1 MNNLI
6 TSIDPTSNVS
16 EAFKTLRTN
25 IMYRNFDKEL
35 KLINI
40 VSTIASEGKTTTLVN
55 LANAYVQLGK
65 KVLIIDLDLRKPSL
79 HHKLHI
85 KNGLG
90 INDFITGKANLEQVI
105 TKFDSHFYVITAGS
119 KTLFYNELIQS
130 ENLHKFLTKI
140 KESFDMVFIDCPPIG
155 AFSDGVILSTL
166 CDGTILTVETNKVDK
181 RAIKKTYDQLQA
193 VNSNVIGAV
202 LTKVDTSKNSYKYYN
217 YEYK

>member
-16 EAFKTLRTN
+16 EAFKNLRTN

-55 LANAYVQLGK
+55 LANSYVQLGK